1 LRTISL
7 LPAATEIVAALG
19 ALDHLVG
26 VTHECDFP
34 PAVTTRVRVTASAI
48 DADADAASVDAQ
60 VSRLA
65 REGQPPF
72 TLLERTIAALRPELI
87 LTQALCDVCAVS
99 EDDVRTLASRLSPQ
113 PRVLTLSGTTLDGV
127 LADVTQVA
135 AVLGAVTGGE
145 QLVDALRARLRA
157 VHETLQAA
165 RAPRPRVVVIEWTDP
180 VYAAGHWAPEVV
192 RRAGGADV
200 VATAGEH
207 SRRVSMADVRDADP
221 DVVVVAP
228 CGYDARRAATEA
240 HRVLARDEWAWA
252 RGCHVWA
259 LDANALLSRPGP
271 RLIDGV
277 ETLARVFNPV
287 LFSPVAP
294 EHAIEIQS
302 R

>member
-34 PAVTTRVRVTASAI
+34 PAAMTRARVTASAI
-48 DADADAASVDAQ
+48 DADADATSVDAQ

-65 REGQPPF
+65 REGQPLF
-72 TLLERTIAALRPELI
+72 TLLERSIAALRPELI

-99 EDDVRTLASRLSPQ
+99 ETDVRALASRLSPR

-127 LADVTQVA
+127 LADVAGVA
-135 AVLGAVTGGE
+135 GALGAAIAGE
-145 QLVDALRARLRA
+145 QLVDGFRARLRS
-157 VHETLQAA
+157 VHETLRAA

-180 VYAAGHWAPEVV
+180 LFAAGHWAPEVV
-192 RRAGGADV
+192 RRAGGVDV

-207 SRRVSMADVRDADP
+207 SRRVSMADMRDADP
-221 DVVVVAP
+221 GVVVIAP
-228 CGYDARRAATEA
+228 CGYDARRAAAEA
-240 HRVLARDEWAWA
+240 RRVLARDEWAWA
-252 RGCHVWA
+252 RGRRVWA
-259 LDANALLSRPGP
+259 IDANALLSRPGP

-277 ETLARVFNPV
+277 ETLARIFNPA

-294 EHAIEIQS
+294 EHAIEILDH
-302 R
+302 